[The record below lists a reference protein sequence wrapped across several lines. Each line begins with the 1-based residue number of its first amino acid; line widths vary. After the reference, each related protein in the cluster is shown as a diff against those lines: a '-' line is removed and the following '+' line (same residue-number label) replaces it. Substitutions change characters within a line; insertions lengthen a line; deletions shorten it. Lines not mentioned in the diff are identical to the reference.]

1 MEPDRF
7 RETQALFARALAV
20 VPGGIYG
27 HQTPAMLVPGAY
39 PYFFA
44 RGEGARIWDVDG
56 NEYLDLMCSYGPIVL
71 GHNHPK
77 VEEAA
82 RHQAAEGNC
91 FNGPGRVWVEL
102 AEHLVALTPRARPPR
117 GSLAGLGGRGARRA
131 GVPAQADVGAVFRL
145 GLRGSGEAVGVR
157 PDLSC
162 YCRALGNGHPIAACV
177 GREPLRDAATRVF
190 F

>member
-71 GHNHPK
+71 GHNNPK

-102 AEHLVALTPRARPPR
+102 AEHLVALTPWAR
-117 GSLAGLGGRGARRA
+117 SEERR
-131 GVPAQADVGAVFRL
+131 VGK
-145 GLRGSGEAVGVR
+145 E
-157 PDLSC
+157 
-162 YCRALGNGHPIAACV
+162 CRSRWSPYH
-177 GREPLRDAATRVF
+177 
-190 F
+190 